1 MKGENSSRP
10 KHKTI
15 KGICVQKCPAIYLE
29 ELSSIVDT
37 LNKIGL
43 GLPDNDQSELYN
55 LTSAMAMRTAEKSP
69 GLTIIGQLNALALEE
84 KILLYCVFV
93 RGLVGKESFFLGRSC
108 ENREKSP
115 QSVLLC
121 NKN

>member
-1 MKGENSSRP
+1 M
-10 KHKTI
+10 
-15 KGICVQKCPAIYLE
+15 CQKCPAIYLE

-37 LNKIGL
+37 LNKIGV

-55 LTSAMAMRTAEKSP
+55 LTSAMAMKTAGKSP

-84 KILLYCVFV
+84 KILMYCVFV
-93 RGLVGKESFFLGRSC
+93 GGLVGKESFFLGRSC

-115 QSVLLC
+115 QYVLLC

>member
-1 MKGENSSRP
+1 MKGENSSRQ

-69 GLTIIGQLNALALEE
+69 GLTIIGQPMHWHWKRRSYCIASSCGGLLE
-84 KILLYCVFV
+84 
-93 RGLVGKESFFLGRSC
+93 
-108 ENREKSP
+108 
-115 QSVLLC
+115 
-121 NKN
+121 KNHFS

>member
-37 LNKIGL
+37 LNKIGV

-84 KILLYCVFV
+84 KILMYCVFV
-93 RGLVGKESFFLGRSC
+93 GRLVGKESFFLGRSC

-115 QSVLLC
+115 P
-121 NKN
+121 

>member
-1 MKGENSSRP
+1 MKGENSSRQ
-10 KHKTI
+10 KRKTI

-84 KILLYCVFV
+84 KILGDCIVV
-93 RGLVGKESFFLGRSC
+93 AELG
-108 ENREKSP
+108 
-115 QSVLLC
+115 
-121 NKN
+121 